1 MQMEGKKP
9 YVIVVMIQVIYAGM
23 FVVSKA
29 AFDQGMNTFVFIFY
43 RQAAAALL
51 LLPLAFLLHR
61 KNTRSMSSMLLL
73 KLFFCAF
80 IGNTFSLNL
89 YNVSLKFTSATVA
102 SAASNSLPVITFFLA
117 LVTRMESVKLRSAS
131 GIGKIAGVALCVAGV
146 MVLAFYKGPSLN
158 PVNHHHP
165 FAGLR
170 SSGGGE
176 ATTTRGAWIRGT
188 LFMVIAN
195 VTWAIWI
202 VLQAAV
208 LKEFPNKMLVTATQ
222 CVFCTL
228 QTLVVALAAERDMAR
243 WKLRLDVSLL
253 AVLYTG
259 MVVTGVSFYLQAWC
273 IEKKGPVFLAM
284 SNPLCFLLT
293 IFCSSFFLGE
303 IVHLGSILGGIM
315 LVGGLYCVL
324 WAKSS
329 EILAVDAANDGAAA
343 AVQGQQQIIPTTTTT
358 TTCSSEMVVEK
369 KSSSQEQVMIHTDGI
384 TG

>member
-1 MQMEGKKP
+1 MQMTEGKKP
-9 YVIVVMIQVIYAGM
+9 YVIVVMIQMMYAGM

-43 RQAAAALL
+43 RQAAASLL
-51 LLPLAFLLHR
+51 LLPLAILLER
-61 KNTRSMSSMLLL
+61 KNTRSMSWMLLL

-117 LVTRMESVKLRSAS
+117 LVTRMETVKLRSAS
-131 GIGKIAGVALCVAGV
+131 GIGKIAGIALCVAGV
-146 MVLAFYKGPSLN
+146 MVLALYKGPSLN

-170 SSGGGE
+170 SSGGE
-176 ATTTRGAWIRGT
+176 ATMTRGTWIRGT
-188 LFMVIAN
+188 LLMVIAN

-208 LKEFPNKMLVTATQ
+208 LKEFPNKVLVTATQ

-259 MVVTGVSFYLQAWC
+259 FVITGVSFYLQAWC

-284 SNPLCFLLT
+284 SNPLCFVVT

-303 IVHLGSILGGIM
+303 IVHLGSVLGGIM

-329 EILAVDAANDGAAA
+329 EILTVDDGAAA
-343 AVQGQQQIIPTTTTT
+343 PVQGQQQIIPTTSTSC
-358 TTCSSEMVVEK
+358 TCTSEMVVEK
-369 KSSSQEQVMIHTDGI
+369 KRQEPVMIHTDG
-384 TG
+384 